1 MSSFEGKDPEAA
13 AGLASHLTNDMV
25 KTFSWTDV
33 RVVVKDRKT
42 KQPLPILDDAAG
54 HLHAGEMLAIM
65 GPSGSGKT
73 TLLNTLAHRVAAA
86 GASTTGSVAVN
97 GHETDTSMIRH
108 LSSYVEQEDALIGSI
123 TVRETVAF
131 AAKLSLPRNVSRRE
145 LYRRVDDLVASFGLQ
160 SRADTIIGTPIR
172 KGLSG
177 GQKKRVGIAS
187 QLVTNPKILFLDE
200 PTSGLDSAL
209 SSEVIRYLKDIGRQ
223 NNLIIICSIHQPST
237 ATYRLFDKLALM
249 SCGRTCYFGP
259 VDNVVNYFAGIGYP
273 IPAATNPAEYL
284 LDLINVDL
292 DRDGQVRSR
301 TDHAIDAWARSH
313 ECAQLH
319 ESIASDA
326 MSPSSPLEELTYTT
340 SGKAKPWTILF
351 ALLHRSWIKAY
362 RDIVAYQIRVAMY
375 LGLAIMMGTVFL
387 RMHSSQEYIQPFIN
401 CIFFGGAFMSFMA
414 VAYVPAFIEDLHTF
428 QRERA
433 NGLVSPSS
441 FIVSNFI
448 IGLPFLF
455 LIAVIFS
462 VVQYWLSNF
471 RADGQAFMMWIMW
484 LFLDL
489 LAAESLVVF
498 ISSIF
503 PVFVVSLAITAF
515 MNGLWMSVMGFLVP
529 LDILNPFW
537 KYAFHYIDYQAYVFQ
552 GMMVS
557 EFEDRTYSCDGSEGA
572 YQCMYPGDLNAEGKI
587 RGTDVLRA
595 FSINTGREGQWVG
608 IMIAIIVVY
617 RLLAYLVLRFL
628 RK

>member
-1 MSSFEGKDPEAA
+1 
-13 AGLASHLTNDMV
+13 
-25 KTFSWTDV
+25 
-33 RVVVKDRKT
+33 
-42 KQPLPILDDAAG
+42 
-54 HLHAGEMLAIM
+54 
-65 GPSGSGKT
+65 
-73 TLLNTLAHRVAAA
+73 
-86 GASTTGSVAVN
+86 
-97 GHETDTSMIRH
+97 
-108 LSSYVEQEDALIGSI
+108 
-123 TVRETVAF
+123 
-131 AAKLSLPRNVSRRE
+131 
-145 LYRRVDDLVASFGLQ
+145 
-160 SRADTIIGTPIR
+160 
-172 KGLSG
+172 
-177 GQKKRVGIAS
+177 
-187 QLVTNPKILFLDE
+187 
-200 PTSGLDSAL
+200 
-209 SSEVIRYLKDIGRQ
+209 
-223 NNLIIICSIHQPST
+223 
-237 ATYRLFDKLALM
+237 M
-249 SCGRTCYFGP
+249 SCGRTCYFGA
-259 VDNVVNYFAGIGYP
+259 VDHVDHYFARIGHP

-301 TDHAIDAWARSH
+301 TDYIIDAWARSH
-313 ECAQLH
+313 ECALLH
-319 ESIASDA
+319 NSIASTA
-326 MSPSSPLEELTYTT
+326 TSPSSMDALTKSTD
-340 SGKAKPWTILF
+340 GKAKPWTVLF

-387 RMHSSQEYIQPFIN
+387 RMQSSQEYIQPFIN

-433 NGLVSPSS
+433 NGLVGPSS

-498 ISSIF
+498 VSSIF
-503 PVFVVSLAITAF
+503 PVFVVALAITAF

-557 EFEDRTYSCDGSEGA
+557 EFEGRTYSCDGSEGN
-572 YQCMYPGDLNAEGKI
+572 YQCMYPGDLNVEGKI